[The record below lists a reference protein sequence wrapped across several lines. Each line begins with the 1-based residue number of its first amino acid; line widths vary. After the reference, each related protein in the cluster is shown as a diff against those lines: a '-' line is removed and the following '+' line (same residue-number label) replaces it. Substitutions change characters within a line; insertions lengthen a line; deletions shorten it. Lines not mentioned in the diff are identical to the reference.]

1 MKKVTLSA
9 LAAVMLSGVAYA
21 DTMTLFSDPKTGQ
34 VFTTAGEGRV
44 EMGDFVDAKTVDMGQ
59 RESESA
65 FSEYKD
71 TMKKYVNVKSHAKT
85 LDFSGTHYFGLST
98 NTYGANN
105 QYGNDTSTGFEFRRN
120 YLQAKAY
127 FNDKDYF
134 RVTMDTTN
142 ELETT
147 STNGYA
153 NMYVKYAYLY
163 LDKVLP
169 YTGVE
174 IGVAHR
180 PWIDYEEHNSWYY
193 RSINKV
199 ILEDKFST
207 SLASGTNVGVDTM
220 NSADL
225 GVNFQTKT
233 PYFSSELGLFNGEG
247 YHPASDQK
255 LNSGLS
261 AEWRLTGH
269 LMGNGEQ
276 VGKYKLDKDTYANIS
291 FAGISSKKEKYDGT
305 ASLDTATSVYDK
317 NLYLFHAVYSQPE
330 FLISAQ
336 YDVTKYSYEG
346 ANNASDKELKTW
358 SVNGEYRP
366 IKDWTVLARYDDLKT
381 EYTNVAGTA
390 GNNVN
395 NTGDATQIIYGVS
408 YEYNKNVKFIA
419 SGKTV
424 NAKQTTLATN
434 TQTDAAGIT
443 SGVTVGDL
451 LDKQSWML
459 TTEVN
464 W

>member
-44 EMGDFVDAKTVDMGQ
+44 EMGDFVDAKSIDINQ

-71 TMKKYVNVKSHAKT
+71 AQKKFVNVKSHAKT
-85 LDFSGTHYFGLST
+85 LDFSGTHYFGLSS
-98 NTYGANN
+98 NTYGADNAKA
-105 QYGNDTSTGFEFRRN
+105 NDTSTGFEFRRN
-120 YLQAKAY
+120 YLQVKAF

-134 RVTMDTTN
+134 RVTMDTTD
-142 ELETT
+142 ELESTT
-147 STNGYA
+147 GNS

-199 ILEDKFST
+199 ILEDKFSVNPT
-207 SLASGTNVGVDTM
+207 TSASLAVDTM

-233 PYFSSELGLFNGEG
+233 PYFSSEIGLFDGEG
-247 YHPASDQK
+247 YHPATNQK
-255 LNSGLS
+255 LSSGLS
-261 AEWRLTGH
+261 EEWRLTAH

-291 FAGISSKKEKYDGT
+291 FAGIMSQKEKYDGST
-305 ASLDTATSVYDK
+305 QTDSQTNDK
-317 NLYLFHAVYSQPE
+317 DMYLLHAVYSQPE
-330 FLISAQ
+330 FLVAAQ
-336 YDVTKYSYEG
+336 YDVTKYKYDTAS
-346 ANNASDKELKTW
+346 ANDRELKTW
-358 SVNGEYRP
+358 SVNAEVRP
-366 IKDWTVLARYDDLKT
+366 ATDWTVLARYDHVDTK
-381 EYTNVAGTA
+381 YTNNLGAATNA
-390 GNNVN
+390 N
-395 NTGDATQIIYGVS
+395 NTNDGTQIIYGVA
-408 YEYNKNVKFIA
+408 YDYNKNVKFIA

-424 NAKQTTLATN
+424 DSKQSN
-434 TQTDAAGIT
+434 AAGALST
-443 SGVTVGDL
+443 TANATVGDMI
-451 LDKQSWML
+451 DKQSYML